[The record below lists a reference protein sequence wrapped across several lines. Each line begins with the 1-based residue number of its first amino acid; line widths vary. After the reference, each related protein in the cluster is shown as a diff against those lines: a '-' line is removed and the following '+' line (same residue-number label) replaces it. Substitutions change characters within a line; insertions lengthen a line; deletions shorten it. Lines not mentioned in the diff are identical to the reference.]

1 MVLTITQHRRMC
13 GISQLFRLS
22 MCACVYLG
30 ADTSLTL
37 KQYCSQQT
45 LSVFQK
51 ETGIPYNKMLFYD
64 DEDRNVHRVR
74 MPSSMIARGACTW
87 HR

>member
-13 GISQLFRLS
+13 GISQLSRLA

-30 ADTSLTL
+30 ADISLTL
-37 KQYCSQQT
+37 KQYCSHQS
-45 LSVFQK
+45 LFVFQK

-64 DEDRNVHRVR
+64 DEDRNVQRVR
-74 MPSSMIARGACTW
+74 MPSSMIAMSACTL
-87 HR
+87 HT